1 MTTDPTPLTDAL
13 LHVAERSF
21 FAWAEP
27 VVVPETV
34 PDGEGWRHAAIGFRG
49 DFNGRMTFSL
59 PDALARDLYAA
70 FLGLAPDDPVEE
82 DSLRDLLGEFANMVC
97 GSWLTRIQ
105 RAHAFSL
112 DRLESD
118 AGAPAGAPLAAVLVN
133 DQPVVVALALEES
146 AG

>member
-1 MTTDPTPLTDAL
+1 MTTDPTPITDAL

-27 VVVPETV
+27 AAVPETS
-34 PDGEGWRHAAIGFRG
+34 PDGEGWRHAAVVFRG
-49 DFNGRMTFSL
+49 EFDGRMTFSL

-82 DSLRDLLGEFANMVC
+82 SALCDLLGEFANMVC
-97 GSWLTRIQ
+97 GTWLTRIQ

-112 DRLESD
+112 DRPV
-118 AGAPAGAPLAAVLVN
+118 AAAAAPAGAPLAAALVN